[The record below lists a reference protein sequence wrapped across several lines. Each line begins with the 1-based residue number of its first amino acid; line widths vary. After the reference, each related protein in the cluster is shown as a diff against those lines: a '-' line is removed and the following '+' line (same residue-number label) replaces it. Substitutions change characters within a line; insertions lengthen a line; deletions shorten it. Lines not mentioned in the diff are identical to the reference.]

1 MRGSRV
7 GSVRVGLVFSVV
19 SRGTA
24 ATPPRPSPAH
34 QRSLPACPPTT
45 QKNFGRPVEYALV
58 KDHAWSTPQLRK
70 LDRPVDV
77 EGNPW
82 PLDAAGNPILK

>member
-1 MRGSRV
+1 MLLASTINH
-7 GSVRVGLVFSVV
+7 SS
-19 SRGTA
+19 A
-24 ATPPRPSPAH
+24 P
-34 QRSLPACPPTT
+34 PACPPTLP
-45 QKNFGRPVEYALV
+45 QKNFGRPVEWGLI

-82 PLDAAGNPILK
+82 PLDSQGNPILKT